1 MTTIA
6 TFCIVFFLPICIL
19 AQEDTLEQEKE
30 SLSILNKLDLMRFPA
45 KAFSFSLQIFE
56 YEKQECKSE
65 ANLRI
70 FARSSEESIN
80 RALVCWVGPLVD
92 QGKVML
98 MDSTVFWLYTP
109 GTKNAIRIS
118 ANQKLVGLVTC
129 FDMASLRLAKDYKVI
144 FKILEN
150 YGTIP
155 CYRFILQSKSKEL
168 PYGGLELLVNQ
179 KTYRILFCK
188 YYARDGRLLKTA
200 HYKEP
205 ESTTYEAGEILV
217 VDGED
222 VNLTT
227 KLYYSNVGWEEKPI
241 YMYRKESLPQFNED
255 NAPK

>member
-92 QGKVML
+92 
-98 MDSTVFWLYTP
+98 
-109 GTKNAIRIS
+109 
-118 ANQKLVGLVTC
+118 
-129 FDMASLRLAKDYKVI
+129 
-144 FKILEN
+144 
-150 YGTIP
+150 
-155 CYRFILQSKSKEL
+155 
-168 PYGGLELLVNQ
+168 
-179 KTYRILFCK
+179 
-188 YYARDGRLLKTA
+188 
-200 HYKEP
+200 
-205 ESTTYEAGEILV
+205 
-217 VDGED
+217 
-222 VNLTT
+222 
-227 KLYYSNVGWEEKPI
+227 
-241 YMYRKESLPQFNED
+241 
-255 NAPK
+255 